1 MVEMLMPIVENT
13 PLGINCK
20 DGFGMTGLMAALE
33 KGRLEVVERLL
44 YEGEVDLDFT
54 QQDCK
59 GRNVLDIVITSPN
72 DHFMDYVLVELA
84 STLKKGELSKLLL
97 PRLLSCV
104 TQGKVEKFKKILE
117 FYEVNFKDGALLS
130 FLILSGEATYIQ
142 VLATHCKWAK
152 ATLGFSDLLG
162 RSFMYA
168 LQMGRLNMVR
178 SLLKN
183 FPQLSL
189 QLCQTILSPSA
200 HSSRSSANVVK
211 VVKKEIFQMLK
222 DMVVHSPKSF
232 DPETFKAGLRCI
244 GTNHTD
250 EKGFTL
256 LMLALGA
263 PSITA
268 VRILLEDEE
277 LNVNATNNAGL
288 SALDI
293 LPLESVQAGQLLSL
307 ILKRREE
314 HMDVDFTSS
323 KEALLVRALRVR
335 RFHLAILM
343 LDSNFYP
350 SSNAELTNVED
361 IIDSDKCQLLSN
373 SKKSSL
379 EKKMKLVTLKGMLNK
394 VAAKRRGLLKG
405 KKMGSVMSVPVSSR
419 CESIPSI
426 IVRGEKKVSDGDEV
440 NQLRGQDIKWNMAP
454 EGWLRN
460 LRCGGAVQD
469 LVQAP
474 DVAEEEAWGDQL
486 ARFVQEALRRRV
498 RAPRWGWGDHGGE
511 EGIDRVIARDVVV
524 PSDEE
529 KEVIERAR
537 QDALGNSREVDRE
550 EQNTPVDTTPQ
561 EEVNSEHTPAPQGSG
576 NICQE
581 AEEDPRHSE
590 TTVESA
596 QEAAGD

>member
-1 MVEMLMPIVENT
+1 MVEMLLPIVENT

-72 DHFMDYVLVELA
+72 DHFMDYFLVELA

-104 TQGKVEKFKKILE
+104 TQGKVKKFKKMLE
-117 FYEVNFKDGALLS
+117 YYEVNFKDGALLS

-152 ATLGFSDLLG
+152 ATISFTDLLG

-168 LQMGRLNMVR
+168 LRMGRLNMVR

-189 QLCQTILSPSA
+189 QLCQTILSPSV
-200 HSSRSSANVVK
+200 HSSRSTANVVK

-222 DMVVHSPKSF
+222 DMVVHSPKSL
-232 DPETFKAGLRCI
+232 DPETFKAGLKCI

-250 EKGFTL
+250 GKGFTL

-263 PSITA
+263 PSIPA

-307 ILKRREE
+307 ILKRHEE
-314 HMDVDFTSS
+314 HMDVDFTIS

-350 SSNAELTNVED
+350 SSNAELTKIED
-361 IIDSDKCQLLSN
+361 MIDSEKCQLLSN

-405 KKMGSVMSVPVSSR
+405 KKMGSAMSVPVSSR
-419 CESIPSI
+419 
-426 IVRGEKKVSDGDEV
+426 GEKKVVDGDEV
-440 NQLRGQDIKWNMAP
+440 NQLRGWDLKWN
-454 EGWLRN
+454 
-460 LRCGGAVQD
+460 
-469 LVQAP
+469 
-474 DVAEEEAWGDQL
+474 
-486 ARFVQEALRRRV
+486 
-498 RAPRWGWGDHGGE
+498 
-511 EGIDRVIARDVVV
+511 
-524 PSDEE
+524 
-529 KEVIERAR
+529 
-537 QDALGNSREVDRE
+537 
-550 EQNTPVDTTPQ
+550 
-561 EEVNSEHTPAPQGSG
+561 
-576 NICQE
+576 
-581 AEEDPRHSE
+581 
-590 TTVESA
+590 
-596 QEAAGD
+596 

>member
-1 MVEMLMPIVENT
+1 MNMVEMLLPIVENT

-44 YEGEVDLDFT
+44 YEGDVDLDFT

-72 DHFMDYVLVELA
+72 DHFMDYVLVEL
-84 STLKKGELSKLLL
+84 STLVKKGELSKLLL

-104 TQGKVEKFKKILE
+104 TQGKVKKFKKMLE

-130 FLILSGEATYIQ
+130 FLLLSGEATYIQ

-168 LQMGRLNMVR
+168 LQMGRFNMVR
-178 SLLKN
+178 SLLKIS
-183 FPQLSL
+183 PLLSL
-189 QLCQTILSPSA
+189 QLCQTVLSPSV

-211 VVKKEIFQMLK
+211 VVKREIFQMLT
-222 DMVVHSPKSF
+222 DMIMDFPKSL
-232 DPETFKAGLRCI
+232 DLETFKAGLKCI

-263 PSITA
+263 PSIPA
-268 VRILLEDEE
+268 VRMLLEDDE

-293 LPLESVQAGQLLSL
+293 FPLECVQAGQLLSL
-307 ILKRREE
+307 ILTRHEE
-314 HMDVDFTSS
+314 YMDVDFTIS
-323 KEALLVRALRVR
+323 KEALLVRALRLK

-350 SSNAELTNVED
+350 SSNAELTKIED
-361 IIDSDKCQLLSN
+361 MIDSEKCQLLSN

-405 KKMGSVMSVPVSSR
+405 KKMGSAMSVPVSSR

-460 LRCGGAVQD
+460 LRYGGAVQD
-469 LVQAP
+469 LVPAPDAP
-474 DVAEEEAWGDQL
+474 DVAEEEAWGGQL
-486 ARFVQEALRRRV
+486 ARFVQ
-498 RAPRWGWGDHGGE
+498 
-511 EGIDRVIARDVVV
+511 
-524 PSDEE
+524 
-529 KEVIERAR
+529 
-537 QDALGNSREVDRE
+537 
-550 EQNTPVDTTPQ
+550 
-561 EEVNSEHTPAPQGSG
+561 
-576 NICQE
+576 
-581 AEEDPRHSE
+581 
-590 TTVESA
+590 
-596 QEAAGD
+596 

>member
-1 MVEMLMPIVENT
+1 MVEMLLPIVENT

-44 YEGEVDLDFT
+44 YEGVVDLDFT

-72 DHFMDYVLVELA
+72 DHFMYYLLVELA

-130 FLILSGEATYIQ
+130 FLTLSGEATYIQ

-178 SLLKN
+178 TLLKN

-189 QLCQTILSPSA
+189 QLCQTILSPSV

-211 VVKKEIFQMLK
+211 VVKREIFQMLK
-222 DMVVHSPKSF
+222 DMITHFPKSL
-232 DPETFKAGLRCI
+232 DPETFKAGLKCI
-244 GTNHTD
+244 GTNYTD

-263 PSITA
+263 PSIPA
-268 VRILLEDEE
+268 VRMLLEDDE

-293 LPLESVQAGQLLSL
+293 LPLECGQAGQLLSL
-307 ILKRREE
+307 ILKRQEE
-314 HMDVDFTSS
+314 HMDVDFTISR
-323 KEALLVRALRVR
+323 EALLVRALRVR
-335 RFHLAILM
+335 RFHLAILL
-343 LDSNFYP
+343 LDNNFYP
-350 SSNAELTNVED
+350 SNAELTKIED
-361 IIDSDKCQLLSN
+361 MVDSDKCQLLSN
-373 SKKSSL
+373 S
-379 EKKMKLVTLKGMLNK
+379 
-394 VAAKRRGLLKG
+394 
-405 KKMGSVMSVPVSSR
+405 
-419 CESIPSI
+419 
-426 IVRGEKKVSDGDEV
+426 
-440 NQLRGQDIKWNMAP
+440 
-454 EGWLRN
+454 
-460 LRCGGAVQD
+460 
-469 LVQAP
+469 
-474 DVAEEEAWGDQL
+474 
-486 ARFVQEALRRRV
+486 
-498 RAPRWGWGDHGGE
+498 
-511 EGIDRVIARDVVV
+511 
-524 PSDEE
+524 
-529 KEVIERAR
+529 
-537 QDALGNSREVDRE
+537 
-550 EQNTPVDTTPQ
+550 
-561 EEVNSEHTPAPQGSG
+561 
-576 NICQE
+576 
-581 AEEDPRHSE
+581 
-590 TTVESA
+590 
-596 QEAAGD
+596 

>member
-1 MVEMLMPIVENT
+1 MSHAWVAACDAGHMNMVEMLLPIVENT

-59 GRNVLDIVITSPN
+59 RRNVLDIVITSPS
-72 DHFMDYVLVELA
+72 DHFMDYVLEELA
-84 STLKKGELSKLLL
+84 STLVKKGELSKLLL

-104 TQGKVEKFKKILE
+104 TQGKVKKFKKMLE
-117 FYEVNFKDGALLS
+117 FYEVDFKDGALLS

-178 SLLKN
+178 SLLKI

-189 QLCQTILSPSA
+189 QLCQTILSPSV
-200 HSSRSSANVVK
+200 HSSRSSANVVE
-211 VVKKEIFQMLK
+211 VVKREIFQMLT
-222 DMVVHSPKSF
+222 DMIMDFPKSL
-232 DPETFKAGLRCI
+232 DPEIFKAGLKCI

-263 PSITA
+263 PSIPA
-268 VRILLEDEE
+268 VRMLLEDDE

-307 ILKRREE
+307 ILKRHEE

-350 SSNAELTNVED
+350 SSNAELTKIED
-361 IIDSDKCQLLSN
+361 MIDSEKCQLLSN

-405 KKMGSVMSVPVSSR
+405 KKMGSAMSVPVSSR
-419 CESIPSI
+419 
-426 IVRGEKKVSDGDEV
+426 
-440 NQLRGQDIKWNMAP
+440 
-454 EGWLRN
+454 
-460 LRCGGAVQD
+460 
-469 LVQAP
+469 
-474 DVAEEEAWGDQL
+474 
-486 ARFVQEALRRRV
+486 
-498 RAPRWGWGDHGGE
+498 
-511 EGIDRVIARDVVV
+511 
-524 PSDEE
+524 
-529 KEVIERAR
+529 
-537 QDALGNSREVDRE
+537 
-550 EQNTPVDTTPQ
+550 
-561 EEVNSEHTPAPQGSG
+561 
-576 NICQE
+576 
-581 AEEDPRHSE
+581 
-590 TTVESA
+590 
-596 QEAAGD
+596 